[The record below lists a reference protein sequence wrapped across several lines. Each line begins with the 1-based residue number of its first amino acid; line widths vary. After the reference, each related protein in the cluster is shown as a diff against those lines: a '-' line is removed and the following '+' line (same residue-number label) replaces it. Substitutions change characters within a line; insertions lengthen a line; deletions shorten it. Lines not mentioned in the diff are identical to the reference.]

1 MIGFTYARRFTWT
14 VLVATCVVASSAGSA
29 HAQGGRG
36 GGGGGEAF
44 RRMGA
49 AGGFGQDMFTP
60 GVDSRE
66 LERYQTILSLSR
78 EQQDTVRALFEGYN
92 EEFRASATAVREKMT
107 AARERMEA
115 AREDGRQPGDR
126 SGFQEMRGMFQEFRK
141 QRDDMERAFL
151 SDVQSVLTPEQQA
164 QWPVVERVRRRERT
178 VQRGLMSGERVDLI
192 RLVDSQGLPPEV
204 RGELSPVLSEYETEL
219 DRALIERN
227 KAYDEG
233 LTRMGDLF
241 GAGDP
246 ETARAEAQRVMDAAR
261 QASTRVRDVNRKYAR
276 QVEQVLPEA
285 ARGRFER
292 EFRQASS
299 PAVYRETR
307 TSRELTAAKGF
318 GDLDEGQRQSLAALG
333 ESYQRD
339 AGALNDQIARATEE
353 AEESITV
360 DRFFRARR
368 DEIDDGPLGEFWRK
382 RRDLDRITR
391 ESLRKLLSPEQI
403 ERLPRSERDEDD
415 NTGDGAPGRNRRM
428 GADRDRGEGETRPQG
443 RGGGRR

>member
-1 MIGFTYARRFTWT
+1 MIGFRPARFTWT
-14 VLVATCVVASSAGSA
+14 VLVAACVATASAGSA
-29 HAQGGRG
+29 HAQGR
-36 GGGGGEAF
+36 GGGGEAF

-78 EQQDTVRALFEGYN
+78 EQHETVRVLFEGYN
-92 EEFRASATAVREKMT
+92 EEFRASAATVREKMT
-107 AARERMEA
+107 AARERMDA
-115 AREDGRQPGDR
+115 AREEARQPGDR

-164 QWPVVERVRRRERT
+164 RWPVVERVRRRERT

-192 RLVDSQGLPPEV
+192 KLVDAQELAQETKAGLA
-204 RGELSPVLSEYETEL
+204 PVLSGYETEL

-227 KAYDEG
+227 KAYDDG
-233 LTRMGDLF
+233 LTRMGELF

-246 ETARAEAQRVMDAAR
+246 ETARAEAQKVMDAAR
-261 QASTRVRDVNRKYAR
+261 QASTRVRDVNRRYAR
-276 QVEQVLPEA
+276 QVQQMLPEA
-285 ARGRFER
+285 AQGRFER

-307 TSRELTAAKGF
+307 ASRDLTAAKGF
-318 GDLDEGQRQSLAALG
+318 GDLDESQRQSLTALG

-339 AGALNDQIARATEE
+339 AGALNEQIARTTEQ

-368 DEIDDGPLGEFWRK
+368 DEIDDGPLGELWRK
-382 RRDLDRITR
+382 RRDLDRTTR
-391 ESLRKLLSPEQI
+391 ESLSKLLRPEQI

-415 NTGDGAPGRNRRM
+415 NAGDGAPGRNRRM
-428 GADRDRGEGETRPQG
+428 GADRGDGETRPQG